1 MTHGIESFSDYMVN
15 YFDLTK
21 KDKKNVNFL
30 KDMKNSEEYK
40 DL

>member
-1 MTHGIESFSDYMVN
+1 MVN